1 VAKPLTPDER
11 RASELLDAAG
21 LPRPPARCLVLL
33 ARGGWWLAADLA
45 EAASLTPQEV
55 SEGVRLLETRGALR
69 KEPVAKAGPG
79 RPPLRYHLAGEAKDV
94 LGRIEAD
101 ARGALVR
108 DLALLDELRES
119 LGR

>member
-1 VAKPLTPDER
+1 MPKALTPDER
-11 RASELLDAAG
+11 RTAELLDATG

-55 SEGVRLLETRGALR
+55 SEGVRLLDAKGVVR
-69 KEPVAKAGPG
+69 KEPVPRTGPG
-79 RPPLRYHLAGEAKDV
+79 RPPLRYHLAGEARET

-101 ARGALVR
+101 ARAALTR
-108 DLALLDELRES
+108 DLALLDDLRDR
-119 LGR
+119 LA